1 MGHKESAKKLLLAV
15 ATAGLTTCD
24 GIGAVDPAPPPL
36 QCDDVS
42 KGQDVSAT
50 GTWDGQ
56 VLTVTLQTTNDWGYG
71 WSDAPTVSAVSGLA
85 INDVDASDL
94 YSVQVEMTFDAGA
107 TTGQFEVKGKFAG
120 GDVTCDVTRVFTVTL
135 NGNDVEIALRD
146 EIPLAPRRHAS
157 IEMLRRDGL
166 DVELRVKGAAPE
178 ERVAWT
184 PTAGAVEV
192 GPDGVARW
200 RLPPEPGVYQV
211 EMLIDAGDE
220 GFTLDTLALE
230 VMG

>member
-42 KGQDVSAT
+42 KGQTITAT

-56 VLTVTLQTTNDWGYG
+56 VLSVTLGITDYYG
-71 WSDAPTVSAVSGLA
+71 WSEAPAVSAVSGLG
-85 INDVDASDL
+85 IGSVDTSDL
-94 YSVQVEMTFDAGA
+94 YSIEVEMTFNAGA
-107 TTGQFEVKGKFAG
+107 TTGQFQVTGKIAD
-120 GDVTCDVTRVFTVTL
+120 GDTTCTVTRVFTVTL
-135 NGNDVEIALRD
+135 NGSDVEIALRD

-166 DVELRVKGAAPE
+166 DVELRARGAAPA

-200 RLPPEPGVYQV
+200 RLPSEPGVYQV
-211 EMLIDAGDE
+211 EMLIDSGDE